1 MVRKVTVDFQ
11 ALLYLKGSTNLIF
24 KRKLSQIII
33 AMTHWNAIGCTNLL
47 VCYFKVISGANK
59 TQCSVFCPKK
69 YPTQSYIVPNHSL
82 PTRWA
87 RRHDPCH
94 MLQYNYF
101 HQNIYLSLL
110 AAHACPVALILAPII
125 VICGGVAKLANHSP
139 TQSYVT
145 VDTLFVAVSYWALY
159 CGTVS

>member
-1 MVRKVTVDFQ
+1 
-11 ALLYLKGSTNLIF
+11 
-24 KRKLSQIII
+24 
-33 AMTHWNAIGCTNLL
+33 MTHWNAIGCTNLL

-59 TQCSVFCPKK
+59 THNVVCFVLKSTPLSPTS
-69 YPTQSYIVPNHSL
+69 YPTILCQHGG
-82 PTRWA
+82 
-87 RRHDPCH
+87 HDPPPCH
-94 MLQYNYF
+94 MLQYNSF
-101 HQNIYLSLL
+101 HHNIYLSLL